1 MSISPA
7 LSTAPSEYQTDL
19 DAGMRPKVCL
29 VGAVATSYK
38 DTTEEQGPQGM
49 GGYPRLIVCLLFED
63 EDDNHGDAEFEPL
76 GPPIFKLMTAG
87 RWRAIA
93 APDLEVPFPIS
104 GPSIQRRARAEGMSF
119 VCIFSTLCRVEA
131 YIPFLIF
138 QIYAAL

>member
-49 GGYPRLIVCLLFED
+49 GGCPRLIACLLFED

-87 RWRAIA
+87 
-93 APDLEVPFPIS
+93 DCGDGLGGSFPHFRS
-104 GPSIQRRARAEGMSF
+104 FNPAEG
-119 VCIFSTLCRVEA
+119 
-131 YIPFLIF
+131 
-138 QIYAAL
+138 